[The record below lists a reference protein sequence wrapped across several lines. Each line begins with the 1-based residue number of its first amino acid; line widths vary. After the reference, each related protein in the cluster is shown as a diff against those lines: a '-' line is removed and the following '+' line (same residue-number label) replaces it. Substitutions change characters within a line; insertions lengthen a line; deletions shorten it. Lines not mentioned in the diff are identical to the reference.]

1 MSGDDEDRWDDAGDC
16 LLDKVNEML
25 EKDELDVEE
34 MDSEMIAMTE
44 VHEWVHEL
52 EGRQQKWLRSRK

>member
-25 EKDELDVEE
+25 E
-34 MDSEMIAMTE
+34 
-44 VHEWVHEL
+44 
-52 EGRQQKWLRSRK
+52 